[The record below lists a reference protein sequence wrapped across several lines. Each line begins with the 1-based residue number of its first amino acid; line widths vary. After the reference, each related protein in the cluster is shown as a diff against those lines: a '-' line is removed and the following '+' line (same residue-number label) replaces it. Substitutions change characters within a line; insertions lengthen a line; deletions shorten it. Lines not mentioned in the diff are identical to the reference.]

1 MNLHFL
7 NKVCYIYVYSLSTI
21 CVFWLADFWEL
32 CDLIG
37 WSLKITSVCDLIGLF
52 YWNRMR
58 VKTMWLICG
67 EGWPWAPRKLWSNLF
82 HTRQPSRHLMWVYN
96 SIYSDCHIFFS
107 QKLSFKKEIL
117 SLVFFQ
123 QDKTFYIL
131 QKSVILF

>member
-7 NKVCYIYVYSLSTI
+7 NKVCYIYVYSLSTCVYIYVNNENKI

-37 WSLKITSVCDLIGLF
+37 WSLKVTSVCDLIGLF
-52 YWNRMR
+52 FWNRMR

-96 SIYSDCHIFFS
+96 SIYSDCHIIFS
-107 QKLSFKKEIL
+107 QKWSFKKEIL
-117 SLVFFQ
+117 SLVFFPAR
-123 QDKTFYIL
+123 
-131 QKSVILF
+131 